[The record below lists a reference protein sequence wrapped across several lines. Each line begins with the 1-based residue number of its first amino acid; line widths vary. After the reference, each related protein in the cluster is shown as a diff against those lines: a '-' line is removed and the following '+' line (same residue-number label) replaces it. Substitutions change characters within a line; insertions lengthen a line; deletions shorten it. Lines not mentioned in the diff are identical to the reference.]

1 MSDQHRLDAPDPDEK
16 RGPKHTA
23 GAFDI
28 RNFIGALLGLYGLI
42 LLGMGIFGDQSLQK
56 TGGVNANLWTG
67 IVLLVVGGA
76 FIAWARLRPV
86 EVDTSASGPDGE
98 TDEKHTPRMDTH

>member
-1 MSDQHRLDAPDPDEK
+1 MSTTNTDAGGGRTADTH
-16 RGPKHTA
+16 HTA
-23 GAFDI
+23 GLFDI
-28 RNFIGALLGLYGLI
+28 RNIIGGLLAIYGVI
-42 LLGMGIFGDQSLQK
+42 LLLMGLFASTEESK

-67 IVLLVVGGA
+67 TVLLVVGGA